1 MQASSSVRSPGSGAD
16 SDSPINSDDSS
27 SFGDESVRVREE
39 TSSEEPASPVYLSLL
54 SASARTSQK
63 VKRHKVSRCGQQSVM
78 PEKATTT
85 TTTCQPRRLS
95 KKMQKPASAAEQRGS
110 AAWSRVKRG
119 TCLLSL
125 ARAKAMQATS
135 SLASKGSLVC
145 SGFPKKLRS
154 CLLGGIFSN
163 TFLVNVASQRNVRRA
178 KTYF

>member
-78 PEKATTT
+78 PEKA
-85 TTTCQPRRLS
+85 CQPRRLS